1 MSADK
6 GIFHVLVV
14 EDNPGDFALVK
25 DFLSEKFEAPY
36 LRQAETFAEAKKCL
50 KSGNLHYDLVLL
62 DLSLPDKT
70 GEELIVEVIMLC
82 GAIPVVVLTGY
93 SDFSF
98 GIRSLSLG
106 AADYVLKDEL
116 TPMTLY
122 KSIRYVLERKKSM
135 YALAHSEKKYSELF
149 HLSPLPMFVFATDN
163 LAILNV
169 NKSAIKHYGYTRN
182 EFLSMTIKDIR
193 PAGEIPSLEEDLI
206 ASRQHN
212 KLSLPGPYRH
222 CKKNGEIMQ
231 VEIQGNSMFYKG
243 IEAKVVLIIN
253 ITERLNYIREIEA
266 QNEKLREIS
275 WIQSHMVRAPLARLL
290 GLVGLIRDMK
300 DDTSELQHMMNCLE
314 VSANELDQVVRE
326 ITSRIEIPEVDPL
339 LKHAIKTRKN
349 TRFRKSNAILVYNK

>member
-1 MSADK
+1 
-6 GIFHVLVV
+6 
-14 EDNPGDFALVK
+14 
-25 DFLSEKFEAPY
+25 
-36 LRQAETFAEAKKCL
+36 
-50 KSGNLHYDLVLL
+50 
-62 DLSLPDKT
+62 
-70 GEELIVEVIMLC
+70 
-82 GAIPVVVLTGY
+82 
-93 SDFSF
+93 
-98 GIRSLSLG
+98 
-106 AADYVLKDEL
+106 LKDEL

-149 HLSPLPMFVFATDN
+149 HLSPLPMFVLAMDG

-182 EFLSMTIKDIR
+182 EFLSMTIKDIQ

-222 CKKNGEIMQ
+222 CKKNCEVMQ

-266 QNEKLREIS
+266 QNEKLKEIS

-326 ITSRIEIPEVDPL
+326 ITSRTEMPEVDPL
-339 LKHAIKTRKN
+339 LKHTIKTRKN
-349 TRFRKSNAILVYNK
+349 NRLRKVERYFGV